1 MREDIVLSTGKKQE
15 CSNLF
20 SKKEYKRL
28 CHFETTSIIKL
39 VYFILKFNSTKV

>member
-1 MREDIVLSTGKKQE
+1 MREDIVSTGKKQE

-28 CHFETTSIIKL
+28 CHHVTTCIIKL